1 MVDIMLQPMQ
11 HRNKSLKT
19 RKQLLYSYQ
28 TLLSGKMFCN
38 NHRLLYQDDPMIKS
52 CKTDVYSVTN
62 SSLSNLQALL
72 NNTVEF
78 TPKLIIQQKSNVIMA
93 LNLNDS
99 CITSL
104 YKPRF

>member
-1 MVDIMLQPMQ
+1 MQ

-19 RKQLLYSYQ
+19 ENSYCIHIRLYYQ
-28 TLLSGKMFCN
+28 VRCFVIIIDCYIRMTTL
-38 NHRLLYQDDPMIKS
+38 IKS

-78 TPKLIIQQKSNVIMA
+78 TPKLIIQQKSNVTMA

-104 YKPRF
+104 YKTRF

>member
-1 MVDIMLQPMQ
+1 MA
-11 HRNKSLKT
+11 
-19 RKQLLYSYQ
+19 
-28 TLLSGKMFCN
+28 TL
-38 NHRLLYQDDPMIKS
+38 IKS

-78 TPKLIIQQKSNVIMA
+78 TPKLIIQQKSNVTMA

-99 CITSL
+99 CIT
-104 YKPRF
+104 

>member
-1 MVDIMLQPMQ
+1 M
-11 HRNKSLKT
+11 T
-19 RKQLLYSYQ
+19 
-28 TLLSGKMFCN
+28 TL
-38 NHRLLYQDDPMIKS
+38 IKS

-72 NNTVEF
+72 KNTVEL
-78 TPKLIIQQKSNVIMA
+78 TPKLIIQQKSNVTMA

-104 YKPRF
+104 YKTRF